1 MPTKTFLD
9 AVCTN
14 DVGALGRFASL
25 ETGLYLEQLQRDCA
39 EPQLIERLIRLRE
52 NKQNQQLVRSAEE
65 SKIALSEQDPVA
77 PDLSY
82 IEPGLT
88 TQISAVQLEQAIARP
103 LERITRL
110 MEEAIAQ
117 AGEQPDV
124 IFVTGGSARSP
135 LIRQAVAR
143 TLGDIPILDGDH
155 FGSVTAGLTEWAD
168 KIYR

>member
-1 MPTKTFLD
+1 M
-9 AVCTN
+9 
-14 DVGALGRFASL
+14 
-25 ETGLYLEQLQRDCA
+25 
-39 EPQLIERLIRLRE
+39 
-52 NKQNQQLVRSAEE
+52 RSAEE